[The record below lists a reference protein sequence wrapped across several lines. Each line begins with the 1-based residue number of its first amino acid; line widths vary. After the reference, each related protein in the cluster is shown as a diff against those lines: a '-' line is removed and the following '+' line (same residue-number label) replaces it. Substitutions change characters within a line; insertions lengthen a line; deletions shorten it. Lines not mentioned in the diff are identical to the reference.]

1 MKLQDKVAIVTG
13 AGTFKKNF
21 TSLDSVGNGTAAALL
36 FAREGATVICT
47 DRSLEAAE
55 DAAQLI
61 TAEGGKAIAMPMDVT
76 QSEQVNA
83 VIEQIVAR
91 FHRIDVLHNN
101 VGIEIQGALTEV
113 QDTDWDKVMEINLR
127 GAMAT
132 ARAVMPT
139 MQAQKSG
146 SIINVSSTASL
157 KWSPMQF
164 LSYSTSKAGLNHMTR
179 VIARQYAPDQV
190 RCNCIIPGMI
200 RTPHADALYTSAE
213 EAEAGHQFRDS
224 RCPMGRQGT
233 PWEIAKAA
241 LFLACDDSSYITGV
255 QLVVDGGSSL

>member
-1 MKLQDKVAIVTG
+1 MKLKDKIAIVTG
-13 AGTFKKNF
+13 AGTFKKQF
-21 TSLDSVGNGTAAALL
+21 TGVDAVGNGTAVAVT
-36 FAREGATVICT
+36 FAREGALVVCT

-55 DAAQLI
+55 DAAHLI
-61 TAEGGKAIAMPMDVT
+61 QCEGGKAIALEMDVT
-76 QSEQVNA
+76 NTAQVNR
-83 VIEQIVAR
+83 VVEEVVALYG
-91 FHRIDVLHNN
+91 RIDVLHNN
-101 VGIEIQGALTEV
+101 VGIEIQGALVEV
-113 QDTDWDKVMEINLR
+113 RDDEWDRVMEINLR
-127 GAMAT
+127 GSMSVS
-132 ARAVMPT
+132 RAVMPH
-139 MQAQKSG
+139 MQAQRSG

-200 RTPHADALYTSAE
+200 RTPHADALYKSAE
-213 EAEAGHQFRDS
+213 EAEAGHAFRDT

-241 LFLACDDSSYITGV
+241 LFLASDDSSYITGI